1 MRSPSRLP
9 GLNMLAS
16 PAPGGGGSRGD
27 TRGKPYPGAET
38 HAPARSSGPPHTLDR
53 GRYTPVVVG
62 QTGRG
67 LLLPPLPLSLQ
78 YDGKGREE
86 EQTPLKISEF
96 KVTGEH

>member
-1 MRSPSRLP
+1 
-9 GLNMLAS
+9 
-16 PAPGGGGSRGD
+16 
-27 TRGKPYPGAET
+27 
-38 HAPARSSGPPHTLDR
+38 
-53 GRYTPVVVG
+53 VVVG